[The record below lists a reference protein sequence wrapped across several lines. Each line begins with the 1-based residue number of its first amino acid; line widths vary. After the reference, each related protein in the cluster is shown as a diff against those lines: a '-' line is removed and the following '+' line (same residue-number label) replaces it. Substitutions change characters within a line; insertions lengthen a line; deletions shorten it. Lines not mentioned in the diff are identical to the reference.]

1 MRTNNKPEPRQKKK
15 QKKQEWLDK
24 INAPIGGKNLPK
36 KETSKPKSSSPKIKI
51 ESSGLKRFLKT
62 VKKSDVA
69 ETMIS
74 LKTMNRK
81 LKRLEAEFLKD
92 MEELD
97 IVHTETLKKVVRSI
111 IQIFTSKNKKEIARI
126 TEIFKT
132 W

>member
-1 MRTNNKPEPRQKKK
+1 
-15 QKKQEWLDK
+15 
-24 INAPIGGKNLPK
+24 
-36 KETSKPKSSSPKIKI
+36 
-51 ESSGLKRFLKT
+51 
-62 VKKSDVA
+62 
-69 ETMIS
+69 
-74 LKTMNRK
+74 
-81 LKRLEAEFLKD
+81 